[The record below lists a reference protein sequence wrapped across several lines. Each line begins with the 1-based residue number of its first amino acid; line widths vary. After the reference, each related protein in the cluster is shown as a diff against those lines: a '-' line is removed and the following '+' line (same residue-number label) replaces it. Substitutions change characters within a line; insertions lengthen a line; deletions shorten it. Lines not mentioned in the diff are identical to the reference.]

1 MESADDYGESRITTQ
16 IFACLVLVFT
26 FVIILKRYLNT
37 QYIII
42 AYFPILLK
50 LKVCVFVRCGGGGA
64 RLVDRHLCP
73 TTPRPMAV
81 DTSARGG

>member
-42 AYFPILLK
+42 VYFPILLK

-64 RLVDRHLCP
+64 RLVDRHLP
-73 TTPRPMAV
+73 N